1 MIDKQIIDHILETA
15 NISEVIGEYV
25 TLRRSGVNY
34 KGVCPFHG
42 DKDASFYVSNAKAI
56 YKCFGCGVGGNVIN
70 FVKEHEAISY
80 PEAVRIVA
88 AKYNITVPDKELTP
102 EEQTE
107 LKRRESL
114 QICLVF
120 AQEQFVEGLKNE
132 AAQAYLATR
141 GIDAEILA
149 KYGAGF
155 APQNFTALV
164 ELSGKKGYSM
174 ELMQSAGLV
183 NRKDTGKVYD
193 RFINRITFPFY
204 TVSGKLTGFTGRCID
219 KESDC
224 KYLNSP
230 ETELFKKGH
239 TLFGIYQAKQS
250 ISQQDKC
257 FLVEGQFDVL
267 SFVQN
272 GFPNTVCGS
281 GTAFE
286 VSQARIIKKYTRNV
300 TLVYDGD
307 AAGIKASIRN
317 IDILLAEGMNVRA
330 VQLPAGEDPDS
341 FARKQGK
348 EKLAKFIKKNESDF
362 ISFVYNLM
370 AQDMEDPI
378 RKAEVLKQVA
388 GFIAAVPDKL
398 QRQGY
403 IVHLADKFKADGE
416 QLVVLVNQLIEA
428 KPKEAPAP
436 IESGFT
442 GLEDA
447 RPLLSESNPEL
458 TITFDV
464 KQFADLWG
472 EHPIVLVTGRPD
484 LSDIQELR
492 RISHVLRCKDRF
504 EVDEDMEEPE
514 GLKFVKD
521 LCQSGFSI
529 TMSRYVIKME
539 PCVDDEGKE
548 TRRKVEK
555 EFKMGFYEFYIH
567 LYSKFR
573 EHPEVVKSKAI
584 ERCAEVISHADQTTL
599 SYQLTEYAR
608 SLGIVKT
615 ALEKVLKPYLDARK
629 ALAKFNSDSMQID
642 GAELMFDPNKLPN
655 YVEENEEINKI
666 WKAYGFF
673 PYLDKNGR
681 AIAYIFS
688 NGKKSYLRVGNF
700 YIEPL
705 LHIYEKESALNKR
718 VVQLTQSNVPYPIYM
733 EWISKEMITMQ
744 SFRQRLWEEG
754 DINFTN
760 GTQQFL
766 DQIVDSWAG
775 KFKKCFELRMYGW
788 YDEGFFAFSNAIVH
802 EIDGDL
808 KVEYVND
815 LGVVTHGNAN
825 YYIPAFSKIYANER
839 RDSDRYFLDRFMKYI
854 EPKGARLDFN
864 SWAHLM
870 NNVYRLNNNGK
881 WAVIYA
887 IMCAFRSDIFEID
900 RIFTAL
906 FFIGPTGSGKSEIA
920 YSIRSLFM
928 PPDAPAFNLNSGSS
942 AALFTLMERN
952 RNIPLMLE
960 EYNDAQLDDVKF
972 QVLKSAVYDGEG
984 KQKRKDANTKEID
997 SSQINAPL
1005 IILGQESP
1013 QRDDNSLSNRCII
1026 CDVPKNDDRK
1036 PEEDEIFREL
1046 KSFEKKGLHNIL
1058 LDVLRLRPVFRS
1070 HYMRIQREV
1079 YKELKDEIRTTVT
1092 NTDGLSRILNTV
1104 SMFLAS
1110 CYIVEKHTALK
1121 LPFTYAEFFEIAKEK
1136 VVKQVESISTSNR
1149 MSFFFSTISS
1159 MIDSGAIKAGRDFK
1173 IESPGKITLQRK
1185 GRETFLHELMPVEMN
1200 ILHLN
1205 LTNIYPLY
1213 NRATGKDA
1221 LSLQSLYSYL
1231 ESNEAYI
1238 GKTRGTRFRWQEV
1251 AEVSRGDITSTIEG
1265 GTVIDNT
1272 MKRIMQDKES
1282 TVASV
1287 VLNYDKLKQLLDV
1300 DFERDVKQEPEYIPE
1315 TNFKF

>member
-1 MIDKQIIDHILETA
+1 MIDKQIIDNILEAA
-15 NISEVIGEYV
+15 NISDVIGDYI

-34 KGVCPFHG
+34 KGVCPFHS
-42 DKDASFYVSNAKAI
+42 DKDASLYVSNNKAI

-70 FVKEHEAISY
+70 FVKEHEAVSY
-80 PEAVRIVA
+80 PEAVKIVA

-107 LKRRESL
+107 MKRRESL

-120 AQEQFVEGLKNE
+120 AQEQFAENLKQE
-132 AAQAYLATR
+132 AAQTYLATR
-141 GIDAEILA
+141 SIDAEILT

-155 APQNFTALV
+155 APHSFTALV
-164 ELSGKKGYSM
+164 ELSNKKGYSM

-204 TVSGKLTGFTGRCID
+204 TVSGKITGFTGRSI
-219 KESDC
+219 EQGSDC

-250 ISQQDKC
+250 ISQHDKC

-267 SFVQN
+267 SFVQH

-286 VSQARIIKKYTRNV
+286 VSQARIIKKFTRNV
-300 TLVYDGD
+300 TLIYDGD

-317 IDILLAEGMNVRA
+317 IDILLSEGLNVRA
-330 VQLPAGEDPDS
+330 VQLPSGEDPDS

-348 EKLAKFIKKNESDF
+348 EKLEKYIKKNESDF
-362 ISFVYNLM
+362 ISFVYKM
-370 AQDMEDPI
+370 METDMEDPI
-378 RKAEVLKQVA
+378 RKSEVLKQVA
-388 GFIAAVPDKL
+388 GFIAAVPDKM
-398 QRQGY
+398 QRQGF

-416 QLVVLVNQLIEA
+416 QLTTLVNQLVES
-428 KPKEAPAP
+428 KPKEAPEP

-447 RPLLSESNPEL
+447 RSLLSEANPEL
-458 TITFDV
+458 TITFDT
-464 KQFADLWG
+464 KRFADLWG
-472 EHPIVLVTGRPD
+472 EYPIVLVTGRPI
-484 LSDIQELR
+484 LSDIQDLR
-492 RISHVLRCKDRF
+492 RVSHVLRCRDRF
-504 EVDEDMEEPE
+504 NVEDNMEEPE
-514 GLKFVKD
+514 GLIFIKD

-529 TMSRYVIKME
+529 TMSKYVNKME

-548 TRRKVEK
+548 TRRKVER
-555 EFKMGFYEFYIH
+555 ESKMGFYEYYIDQ
-567 LYSKFR
+567 YSKFR
-573 EHPEVVKSKAI
+573 KYPEVEKSKAI

-599 SYQLTEYAR
+599 SYQLTDYAR
-608 SLGIVKT
+608 SLGIAKT
-615 ALEKVLKPYLDARK
+615 ALEKVLKPFLDSRK

-655 YVEENEEINKI
+655 YVEDNEEINKI

-673 PYLDKNGR
+673 PYLDKSGR

-700 YIEPL
+700 FIEPL
-705 LHIYEKESALNKR
+705 LHVYEKESALNKR

-802 EIDGDL
+802 DVDGVL
-808 KVEYVND
+808 KVDYVND
-815 LGVVTHGNAN
+815 LGIVSHGNAN

-839 RDSDRYFLDRFMKYI
+839 RDSDRYFLDRFMKYN
-854 EPKGARLDFN
+854 EPKGAKLDFK
-864 SWAHLM
+864 SWADLM
-870 NNVYRLNNNGK
+870 DKVYRLNNNGK
-881 WAVIYA
+881 WAVIYSV
-887 IMCAFRSDIFEID
+887 MCAFRSDIFEID

-928 PPDAPAFNLNSGSS
+928 PPDSPTFNLNSGSP
-942 AALFTLMERN
+942 AALFTSMERY

-960 EYNDAQLDDVKF
+960 EYNDAQLDDGKF
-972 QVLKSAVYDGEG
+972 QALKSAVYDGEG

-997 SSQINAPL
+997 SSQVNAPL

-1026 CDVPKNDDRK
+1026 CDVPKNDDRQ
-1036 PEEDEIFREL
+1036 PEEDAVFREL

-1058 LDVLRLRPVFRS
+1058 LNVLGLRQTFKNN
-1070 HYMRIQREV
+1070 YMRIQREV
-1079 YKELKDEIRTTVT
+1079 YKELKDAVRTTVT

-1110 CYIVEKHTALK
+1110 CKILEKHTDME
-1121 LPFTYAEFFEIAKEK
+1121 LPFTYEEFFAIAKEK

-1149 MSFFFSTISS
+1149 MSFFFATISS
-1159 MIDSGAIKAGRDFK
+1159 MIDSGSVKMGRDFK

-1185 GRETFLHELMPVEMN
+1185 GRETYLYEINPVDMN

-1213 NRATGKDA
+1213 NRASGKES

-1251 AEVSRGDITSTIEG
+1251 VEVPRGDASVDIDG
-1265 GTVIDNT
+1265 KTVVDNT
-1272 MKRIMQDKES
+1272 MKRIMQDKGGNF
-1282 TVASV
+1282 ASV
-1287 VLNYDKLKQLLDV
+1287 VLNYDKLKTLLDI
-1300 DFERDVKQEPEYIPE
+1300 DFERDIIEDNY
-1315 TNFKF
+1315 KF